1 MATRKTKP
9 EKGEMPRE
17 WLRTRTGVAEA
28 ADRWAKKYLATHDLS
43 QAADIVDALAEA
55 YEAGAAEARAGL
67 AEEMAGAARK

>member
-9 EKGEMPRE
+9 EKPEMPRE

-43 QAADIVDALAEA
+43 QPADIVDALAEA

-67 AEEMAGAARK
+67 TEKVAGAATK